1 MNIYQPQRLLVLVF
15 CTLLFALILEVK
27 TLHAQPF
34 VEGGDTKHRFA
45 QMYFSAEG
53 QWQPSGGYFNYLENG
68 NVRSNSLSSR
78 FSPRV
83 HWGGMHFWGH
93 ADFYVAFE
101 LGGIR
106 SQAGNTRYSYNSGV
120 ETGAKIYPWRLEKN
134 SLRPYL
140 GVAWSAG
147 DYAQTNSDIG
157 NSADIDLMRLAMLGG
172 VAYQIDNFIIEAGA
186 RYIFDTKLR
195 QWYTRTQSAEM
206 DLPPTA
212 LTLGLKYIFDTTLP
226 IEKYDQSGLA
236 AKRKEDLTSKG
247 AMSTFTLAIGPSGGF
262 VVGAGSPY
270 TLEKYPFASPF
281 VNGAFFADMGIG
293 YFFFDLEL
301 SANVILRNMNAGVSA
316 FGLRQQQTRFS
327 VALEVNKNLVNWN
340 GFVPFV
346 GVHFGR
352 DVMRYA
358 EQDGTNPAWEQF
370 ETKWLPGISFG
381 WDIRPSDV
389 DWWLLRT
396 NLRYTPG
403 ATMSVRGS
411 TVALTN
417 FEFNFIQFVMF
428 PARIFN

>member
-1 MNIYQPQRLLVLVF
+1 MLGLN
-15 CTLLFALILEVK
+15 TLC
-27 TLHAQPF
+27 AQPYI
-34 VEGGDTKHRFA
+34 EGGDTKHRFA

-53 QWQPSGGYFNYLENG
+53 QWQPSGGYFNYVDG
-68 NVRSNSLSSR
+68 GSTRSNSLSSR

-134 SLRPYL
+134 ALRPYL

-147 DYAQTNSDIG
+147 DYAQTNTDIG
-157 NSADIDLMRLAMLGG
+157 NSADIDLMRLAALGG
-172 VAYQIDNFIIEAGA
+172 VSFQWDNFIIEAGA

-206 DLPPTA
+206 DIPPTA
-212 LTLGLKYIFDTTLP
+212 LTLGLKYVFDTTLP

-236 AKRKEDLTSKG
+236 AKRKEDLTSRG
-247 AMSTFTLAIGPSGGF
+247 AMSTFTLAVGPSGGF
-262 VVGAGSPY
+262 VVGAGSAY
-270 TLEKYPFASPF
+270 TQEKYPFASPV

-293 YFFFDLEL
+293 YFFSDLEL
-301 SANVILRNMNAGVSA
+301 SANLILRNMNAGVSA

-340 GFVPFV
+340 GFIPFV

-352 DVMRYA
+352 DAMRYA
-358 EQDGTNPAWEQF
+358 EQDGTNSAWEQF
-370 ETKWLPGISFG
+370 ETKWLPGLTFG

-403 ATMSVRGS
+403 ATMTVRGS